1 MKMSLDLFRILMSNG
16 VMLDAMLDE
25 YGEDAMK
32 SVLVEYVN
40 EMNNES
46 DEDLKSEFLFYEEED
61 EVVLR
66 KLGFENLIAE

>member
-16 VMLDAMLDE
+16 VMLDAMLGE